1 MREIMEIA
9 VNNIKTA
16 FIHVLHLIK
25 KVKKNINMVRKK
37 NQKCIKMAQIENLV
51 IKHAIL

>member
-25 KVKKNINMVRKK
+25 KVKKNINMVRRKK
-37 NQKCIKMAQIENLV
+37 NV
-51 IKHAIL
+51 